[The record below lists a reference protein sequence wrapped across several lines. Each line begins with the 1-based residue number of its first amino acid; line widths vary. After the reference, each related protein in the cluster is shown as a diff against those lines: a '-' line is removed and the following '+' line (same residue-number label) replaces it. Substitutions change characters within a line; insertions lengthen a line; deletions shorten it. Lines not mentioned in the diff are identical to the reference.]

1 MLSLEWRDNISPTEA
16 FDGVSPVLS
25 PVISAPQ
32 TSILTA
38 RDLGFSACR
47 VMGGSYCSTSPRS
60 KGSANRRD
68 SITLIIRVNIRFT
81 TEDERKFRAAT
92 AFVNNFKSQAP
103 WRSATASKPTS
114 ETAGKLKGGG
124 TKSCWCVPF
133 GEFTNLSLI

>member
-16 FDGVSPVLS
+16 FDGVSPVL
-25 PVISAPQ
+25 SAPQ

-60 KGSANRRD
+60 KGSVNRRD
-68 SITLIIRVNIRFT
+68 SITLIVRVNIRFT

-92 AFVNNFKSQAP
+92 AFVKLLQ
-103 WRSATASKPTS
+103 TTSKV
-114 ETAGKLKGGG
+114 L
-124 TKSCWCVPF
+124 
-133 GEFTNLSLI
+133 GEVLVRLQSRRQRLRGSSKVVEPRAAVCPV